1 MSGTAF
7 IALWGDFSEE
17 RLAVS
22 ELGEDFNWSA
32 RSVSGP
38 EDLKRLSREG
48 GIVAVLVHPS
58 RLGVSWRDALRN
70 VAEAAPRARVA
81 ICHGVKQAGS
91 CDEMLDAGA
100 FATLMLPLVRTE
112 VRHFLGFVWAS
123 LPENRAGV
131 CKDGRTRVA
140 LKPKLGL
147 SKPAERGV
155 VSLI

>member
-1 MSGTAF
+1 MSGIAY

-38 EDLKRLSREG
+38 EDLRRLSLEG
-48 GIVAVLVHPS
+48 GVVAVLVHPS
-58 RLGVSWRDALRN
+58 RLNVSWREALRK
-70 VAEAAPRARVA
+70 VAEAAPQARVA
-81 ICHGVKQAGS
+81 ICHGVKQAS
-91 CDEMLDAGA
+91 ACDEMTDAGA
-100 FATLMLPLVRTE
+100 FTTLLLPLVRTE

-123 LPENRAGV
+123 LPENRAGSR
-131 CKDGRTRVA
+131 KDDRTRIA
-140 LKPKLGL
+140 IKPKLGL

-155 VSLI
+155 VNLV